1 VSLRDRVLELFRT
14 LPPGELLTRSRV
26 AAELELS
33 PRERKPLP
41 GVLEALVVE
50 GRLRIARGRYGA
62 RPEPDELSG
71 VFHASRGGYGF
82 VTPEGAAEGERD
94 LFIPP
99 PSTGG
104 AMAGDR
110 VRVRAAPR
118 VPGDR
123 GPEGEVLSILSRSA
137 RPLVGLVRGGYLF
150 PMGGAGTPVA
160 LPRDAGGE
168 GRVARVD
175 LEAGDGPPT
184 ARDLQVLGDFAGA
197 RTPILAAE
205 ARFGLTHDYPQAV
218 RAEAES
224 FPPAPAAE
232 DLSGRSDF
240 RTLCA
245 VTIDPDDAKD
255 FDDALS
261 VLREGEGWRL
271 WVHIADVSHYVR
283 EGSAT
288 DAEAFR
294 RGNTTYLPGTAYHML
309 PVGLAGG
316 LCSLVPDRDR
326 LTFTAEM
333 TVASDGTLTGASFHK
348 GVIRSARRLAY
359 AEAQRI
365 LEAGEGAEPAVLELL
380 REARAVAAVL
390 RRRRESRGA
399 LELELPEPELRFG
412 PAGEL
417 REIVPAERLETH
429 RLVEEC
435 MLLAN
440 TAVAE
445 ALAAAGSP
453 CLYRVHDEPDPERLE
468 PLRPLLNS
476 LGLGEASRGDLAEPA
491 VLRRVLAKARGH
503 RAEKL
508 VSYLILRGMAQAR
521 YSAELGGHFGLAL
534 ERYTHFTSPIRRY
547 PDLLVHRALA
557 GLLGLAPVPRTDWR
571 RAGDHCSET
580 ERLSDE
586 AEREVLLWLQMAWLS
601 GRLGDTFEA
610 VVLGF
615 TRGTIRVELVD
626 HLVEGVCPFRLVEE
640 DRIRVDADGLKA
652 RGLYSGAVLKV
663 GDTLPVRLVRVD
675 QPALEAQF
683 VPESWP
689 GSATGTRRR
698 GPGRRR
704 R

>member
-1 VSLRDRVLELFRT
+1 VSLRDRVLGLFRSQ
-14 LPPGELLTRSRV
+14 PPEALLTRSRV
-26 AAELELS
+26 SAELELG
-33 PRERKPLP
+33 PRERRPLA
-41 GVLEALVVE
+41 GVLDALVAE
-50 GRLRIARGRYGA
+50 GRIRTAKGRYGP
-62 RPEPDELSG
+62 RREPDELCG
-71 VFHASRGGYGF
+71 LFHASRGGYGF

-99 PSTGG
+99 PATGG
-104 AMAGDR
+104 AMGGDR
-110 VRVRAAPR
+110 VRVRALPR
-118 VPGDR
+118 APGDR
-123 GPEGEVLSILSRSA
+123 GPEGEVLSILSRSE
-137 RPLVGLVRGGYLF
+137 RPLVGLVRGGFLF
-150 PMGGAGTPVA
+150 PLGTGGSPVA
-160 LPRDAGGE
+160 LPRGAGGE
-168 GRVARVD
+168 GQVARVD
-175 LEAGDGPPT
+175 LEPGDGPPVAGT
-184 ARDLQVLGDFAGA
+184 VQILGEFAGA
-197 RTPILAAE
+197 QTPIRAAE
-205 ARFGLTHDYPQAV
+205 TRFHLSHEYPGAV
-218 RAEAES
+218 LDEVMAL
-224 FPPAPAAE
+224 PQGPAAE
-232 DLSGRSDF
+232 DLSGRTDF
-240 RTLCA
+240 RELCA
-245 VTIDPDDAKD
+245 VTIDPEDAKD

-261 VLREGEGWRL
+261 IRREGRGWRL
-271 WVHIADVSHYVR
+271 WVHIADVAHYVHL
-283 EGSAT
+283 GSAT

-309 PVGLAGG
+309 PARLAGG
-316 LCSLVPDRDR
+316 LCSLVPGQDR

-333 TVASDGTLTGASFHK
+333 AVAEDGALEGARFHK

-359 AEAQRI
+359 EEAQGI
-365 LEAGEGAEPAVLELL
+365 LDGGSGAEPPVLELL
-380 REARAVAAVL
+380 REARALAAVL
-390 RRRRESRGA
+390 RRRREARGA
-399 LELELPEPELRFG
+399 LDLELPEPELRFG

-417 REIVPAERLETH
+417 SEILLSERLETH

-445 ALAAAGSP
+445 TLADAGTP

-476 LGLGEASRGDLAEPA
+476 LGLGEASRGDLSQPA
-491 VLRRVLAKARGH
+491 VLRRVLNKARGH

-521 YSAELGGHFGLAL
+521 YSDGLAGHFGLAL

-557 GLLGLAPVPRTDWR
+557 GQLGLGAVPRTDWR

-601 GRLGDTFEA
+601 RRLGDTFEA

-615 TRGTIRVELVD
+615 TRGTVRVELVD

-640 DRIRVDADGLKA
+640 DRIRVDADGLTA
-652 RGLYSGAVLKV
+652 RGLYSGAALKV
-663 GDTLPVRLVRVD
+663 GDRLKVRLVRVD

-683 VPESWP
+683 VPEEWP
-689 GSATGTRRR
+689 GSSAGARRR
-698 GPGRRR
+698 STGRRR
-704 R
+704 